1 MVDHQIIEEKAAK
14 VPLNPLVDDMPHYD
28 NLTELANKVVDP
40 LHETAVFDESKENEE
55 LQFSKDSGYFTR
67 NQMVLDKATYGGQAN
82 INGKN
87 ILAEKLKEQFGE
99 EVPKQDEGD
108 QMSFAPESE
117 KDNRILMESE

>member
-1 MVDHQIIEEKAAK
+1 
-14 VPLNPLVDDMPHYD
+14 MPHYD